1 MKILSIDVGIKN
13 LAFCIL
19 EYLDDKYIIRQYR
32 VIILRRLEDRGG
44 TDRSATSICHLPL
57 WEYYY

>member
-19 EYLDDKYIIRQYR
+19 ENLDNKYIIKEWD
-32 VIILRRLEDRGG
+32 VINL
-44 TDRSATSICHLPL
+44 CKKQK
-57 WEYYY
+57 